1 MANALTEKKDSA
13 LAVMAERMN
22 IEPAKLHATLKNTV
36 FKGANDEEM
45 VTLVVVANEHKLNPL
60 QKEIYAFPARGG
72 GIIPMISIDGWI
84 KIMNQHPKFNGVHF
98 QTAIDENGVPD
109 HCDCTIWVKGRE
121 HPTVITEFYSE
132 CKRNTDPWRS
142 HPKRMLRHKALSQCV
157 RVAFGFAGGYN
168 DDTIESE
175 SGEASADE
183 PKPIMGEIEPGKKLE
198 LFGDDA
204 PPGAEMDAE
213 ETEPDMVG
221 HTD

>member
-1 MANALTEKKDSA
+1 MATEKKDSA

-22 IEPAKLHATLKNTV
+22 LEPAKLHSTLKNTV

-45 VTLVVVANEHKLNPL
+45 MTLVVVANEHKLNPL
-60 QKEIYAFPARGG
+60 QKEIYAFPSKGG
-72 GIIPMISIDGWI
+72 GIVPVISIDGWI
-84 KIMNQHPKFNGVHF
+84 KIMNQHPKMNGVSF
-98 QTAIDENGVPD
+98 AYQVDDNKQVFS
-109 HCDCTIWVKGRE
+109 CSCTIWVKGRE
-121 HPTVITEFYSE
+121 NPVVITEFFAE

-142 HPKRMLRHKALSQCV
+142 HPSRMLRHKALSQCV
-157 RVAFGFAGGYN
+157 RVAFGFAGYS
-168 DDTIESE
+168 DDSLESEIADE
-175 SGEASADE
+175 SGEE
-183 PKPIMGEIEPGKKLE
+183 PKPVMGEIEPGKKLE